1 MRIPRIEDRIFR
13 LRYFIRGSQNLE
25 GAHCHDPRM
34 VVYSWHSSFSRI
46 HELIPTIYRGLFMD
60 YNIHHESTTY
70 EEQEEQLVRMD

>member
-1 MRIPRIEDRIFR
+1 MTFK
-13 LRYFIRGSQNLE
+13 
-25 GAHCHDPRM
+25 
-34 VVYSWHSSFSRI
+34 FSRI